1 VSHDDLI
8 AHLCRGG
15 SLEQR
20 EAAWVVGEVLAYFAE
35 STEAFVRRRHGELRL
50 RGLRNDQIFEQIAAD
65 LAQRVVAPPE
75 VSLRQLRRM
84 VYG

>member
-15 SLEQR
+15 SLAPR

-35 STEAFVRRRHGELRL
+35 PTEVFVRRRHAELRT
-50 RGLRNDQIFEQIAAD
+50 RGLRNDQIFEVIAAD
-65 LAQRVVAPPE
+65 LAQRLVTPPA

>member
-1 VSHDDLI
+1 MSHDDLI

-15 SLEQR
+15 SLGPR
-20 EAAWVVGEVLAYFAE
+20 EAAWVVGEVVAYFAE
-35 STEAFVRRRHGELRL
+35 PTEAFVRRRHAELRT
-50 RGLRNDQIFEQIAAD
+50 RGMHNDQIFEQIAAD
-65 LAQRVVAPPE
+65 LDQRLVAPPA